1 MISRHFVLGF
11 LLTLFLFIALNV
23 LVAHFRSDCGIQAI
37 LGIAACAD
45 DIKRAGFPFLVWE
58 EGGIAFHSY
67 FDNLALMAD
76 VVVALLASIAG
87 GVVAE
92 RFGTSGKLA

>member
-1 MISRHFVLGF
+1 MISRRFVLGF

-45 DIKRAGFPFLVWE
+45 DIKRAGFPFL
-58 EGGIAFHSY
+58 SY